1 MAARPR
7 FVTPPNLD
15 GGPAMRG
22 ACRLILAGLLCGVL
36 SCPGLAASPKEGQ
49 PVPQFEL
56 ATLDERVIASTALR
70 GKVTLVHFW
79 ATWCPP
85 CVEEMPALDKFY
97 REHRQDGFEVVA
109 ISVEDAAD
117 ESKVRDFARRFAFPV
132 AMKGSSKVDGF
143 GRLWA
148 LPLSFLIDRRQ
159 IVRKS
164 DWTGA
169 EKIDAASLEKLVR
182 PLLSE
187 D

>member
-1 MAARPR
+1 MAARPK

-15 GGPAMRG
+15 PKQAMRG
-22 ACRLILAGLLCGVL
+22 AFRLILPGLLCGVL

-49 PVPQFEL
+49 PAPQFEV
-56 ATLDERVIASTALR
+56 TTIDGRVISSTALS
-70 GKVTLVHFW
+70 GEVTLVHFW

-97 REHRQDGFEVVA
+97 REHQQVSFEVIA
-109 ISVEDAAD
+109 ISVEDADD
-117 ESKVRDFARRFAFPV
+117 ESKVREFAKRFAFPV
-132 AMKGSSKVDGF
+132 ALKGSSKVDGF

-164 DWTGA
+164 DWTGP
-169 EKIDAASLEKLVR
+169 ENIDAAILDKLVR